1 MPAHGLAVSKLK
13 LSGSSLIRK
22 AKLGMLERSPRYTDP
37 HMSRRRSVLMWGGG
51 LAALAV
57 FVINSPAA

>member
-1 MPAHGLAVSKLK
+1 MTELWGQTWTRRAL
-13 LSGSSLIRK
+13 
-22 AKLGMLERSPRYTDP
+22 LERSPRYTDP